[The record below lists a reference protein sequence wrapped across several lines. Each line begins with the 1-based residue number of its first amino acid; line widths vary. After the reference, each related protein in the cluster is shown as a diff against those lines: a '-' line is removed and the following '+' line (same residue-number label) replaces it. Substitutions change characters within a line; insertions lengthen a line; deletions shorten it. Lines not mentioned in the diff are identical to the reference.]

1 MSKSNVYH
9 TVSPPNHASQ
19 CAMLISRQ
27 FLGMKFF
34 FPDKDLRSDGE
45 VLSAAPGFGCYAQK
59 KPGNHPHLHWP
70 RPLRSLVGNV
80 RLSETLAGSRL
91 SQNAIEMVQ
100 DMSMLTISHDPA
112 PWPMRKLNP
121 TLCQAFTIS
130 LWPRWTG
137 LGPSM
142 PWKSPVLSEKKTCA
156 IT

>member
-100 DMSMLTISHDPA
+100 DMSMLTIACLLDSHDF
-112 PWPMRKLNP
+112 LP
-121 TLCQAFTIS
+121 TSHHQQSFGVWCFLRYQNA
-130 LWPRWTG
+130 WRVG
-137 LGPSM
+137 LIWWASC
-142 PWKSPVLSEKKTCA
+142 SACHFYCS
-156 IT
+156 